1 MSADFPDRRP
11 AFPDTLWSKVLA
23 LQSGSASEASAALAV
38 LCQSYWYPLYFFV
51 RVRGYGVHDA
61 QDLTQ
66 SFFAYLLSHDSF
78 RNVERERGRFRT
90 FLLTCLDNFLVNEW
104 KKRETEK
111 RGGKALVIPW
121 DGLDESPLVE
131 LAPAENAAPEKLYD
145 RVWAVAIVNRVIEG
159 VKKEYTRAGRGQ
171 HFEMLRHFLPGA
183 LPTISYVEAA
193 EKLKMSRT
201 AFDVACH
208 RFRHRFGKV
217 LREEVGQT
225 VRNPTDV
232 DDELQ
237 YLLSAWSDAEES
249 SARMTSSGQH

>member
-1 MSADFPDRRP
+1 MSAKSPDRGP

-23 LQSGSASEASAALAV
+23 LQNGSASEAATALAV

-66 SFFAYLLSHDSF
+66 SFFAHLLSHDSF
-78 RNVERERGRFRT
+78 RTVERERGRFRT
-90 FLLTCLDNFLVNEW
+90 FLLTCLENFLVNEW

-111 RGGKALVIPW
+111 RGGKVLVIPW
-121 DGLDESPLVE
+121 DELDEGPLVE
-131 LAPAENAAPEKLYD
+131 LSPSENAAPEKLYD
-145 RVWAVAIVNRVIEG
+145 RTWAVAIVNRVIEA
-159 VKKEYTRAGRGQ
+159 VKKEYSRAGRGK

-183 LPTISYVEAA
+183 MPTMSCADAA
-193 EKLKMSRT
+193 EKLEMSRP

-208 RFRHRFGKV
+208 RLRHRFGKV

-225 VRNPTDV
+225 VRNPADV

-237 YLLSAWSDAEES
+237 YLLSAWSGAEES
-249 SARMTSSGQH
+249 SARMTNVQS